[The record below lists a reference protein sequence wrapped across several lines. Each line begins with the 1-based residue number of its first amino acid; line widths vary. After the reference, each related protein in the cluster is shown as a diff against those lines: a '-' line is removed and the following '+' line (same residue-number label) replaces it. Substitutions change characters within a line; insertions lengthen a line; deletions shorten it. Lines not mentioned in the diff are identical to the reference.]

1 MPVFK
6 NLLLIQNPTS
16 GIAWLKFR
24 SKRFTE
30 KLKKCFP
37 SLKEVLTKG
46 PGEAT
51 SLAQEAQVKGADL
64 VIVAGG
70 DGTINEVINGLVG
83 SSTVLGILP
92 FGTGNSL
99 AREVGLSL
107 RPIQALEALRHG
119 KIHDAYLGQADGRH
133 FGLMVGVGFDAD
145 AVGHVPYKMKRVFGR
160 WSYVFSGLRSLFCYP
175 FPYFNIRVDSKL
187 FKATTVVVCKA
198 SYYASSFK
206 VSPQASLKDPVLWVC
221 VFMGKGFW
229 RYLLYCIAILFNF
242 HTRLNDVVL
251 MSAQNVSIE
260 TVPGLSAQMD
270 GEFLHTVPSN
280 INLAREKIKVL
291 FAPSI

>member
-1 MPVFK
+1 MPIFK
-6 NLLLIQNPTS
+6 NPVLIKNPTS
-16 GIAWLKFR
+16 GIAWTKFR
-24 SKRFTE
+24 SKRLTE
-30 KLKKCFP
+30 QLKDCFP
-37 SLKEVLTKG
+37 SLKKVVTKG

-51 SLAQEAQVKGADL
+51 FIAQEAREKGADL

-70 DGTINEVINGLVG
+70 DGTINEVMNGLVG

-107 RPIQALEALRHG
+107 RPIKALEALRHG
-119 KIHDAYLGQADGRH
+119 QIHDAYLGQADGRH
-133 FGLMVGVGFDAD
+133 FGLMVGVGCDAD
-145 AVGHVPYKMKRVFGR
+145 AVRHVPYKMKRVFGR

-175 FPYFNIRVDSKL
+175 FPYFNIRVDGKL

-198 SYYASSFK
+198 RYYASSFK
-206 VSPQASLKDPVLWVC
+206 VSPQASLKDPLLWVC

-229 RYLLYCIAILFNF
+229 RYLLYCFAVLFNY

-251 MSAQNVSIE
+251 VSAQKVSIE
-260 TVPGLSAQMD
+260 SVPGLSAQMD
-270 GEFLHTVPSN
+270 GEFLHKVPSS

-291 FAPSI
+291 FSPSN